1 MPTKAVGMMHAVRLM
16 APSLTLVLAVV
27 VATPAQ
33 AQEQSLPGGFA
44 PDQVQGI
51 EQIIR
56 SYLLEHPEVLI
67 KSLTAYQQRQ
77 KLANTA
83 IANAQTVLDPGDLSL
98 QDRQQAVIEQ
108 RSALSGDPDS
118 PALGN
123 PDGDVLIVEFFDYRC
138 PYCRK
143 MAPRVRK
150 AVESDGNI
158 RLVMKEWPILGPQSI
173 QAARTALAAA
183 KQGKYEAFHFALMTE
198 PGDMSDPHIRQI
210 ARTVGLDVDRLQ
222 EDMRSADID
231 AMIRR
236 NHELARALDIN
247 GTPAFVIG
255 DTLVPGAIDLKTL
268 QGLVAKARDAAS

>member
-77 KLANTA
+77 KLAN
-83 IANAQTVLDPGDLSL
+83 I

-173 QAARTALAAA
+173 QAARAALAAA

-268 QGLVAKARDAAS
+268 QRLVAKARDAAS